1 MPRVGSLAEATAL
14 AAFSEGPLPKG
25 RQEVAAKARVGNNR
39 LGGKGTK
46 EANEIAGNGSRQ
58 PRGVTIVFQQA

>member
-1 MPRVGSLAEATAL
+1 
-14 AAFSEGPLPKG
+14 
-25 RQEVAAKARVGNNR
+25 VAAKARVGNNR
-39 LGGKGTK
+39 LRGKGTK